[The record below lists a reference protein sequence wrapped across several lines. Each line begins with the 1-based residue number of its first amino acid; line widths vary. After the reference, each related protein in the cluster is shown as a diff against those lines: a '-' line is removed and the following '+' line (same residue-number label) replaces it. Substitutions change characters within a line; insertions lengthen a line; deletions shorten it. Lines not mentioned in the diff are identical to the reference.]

1 MTGRRSSIRRTR
13 WTSNSGTNHGTKNLR
28 TNAYQRYVKNNHLKY
43 LRNNINKFCKKNDIF
58 ERELMF
64 MLWADDL
71 EFWTLKH
78 AAQDYGYQSPEKIGE
93 RVVYELVNNGYVY
106 KYFDKLTPSDTYED
120 HMFRSETKFN
130 YRVRYALSQKG
141 RMLVG
146 RFYKTMQS

>member
-1 MTGRRSSIRRTR
+1 MPPRKS
-13 WTSNSGTNHGTKNLR
+13 KNKLFR
-28 TNAYQRYVKNNHLKY
+28 EFSKLNQRYVKNNHLKY
-43 LRNNINKFCKKNDIF
+43 LRNNIKVFCKKNDIF

-64 MLWADDL
+64 MLWAYDL
-71 EFWTLKH
+71 EFWTLTH
-78 AAQDYGYQSPEKIGE
+78 AAQDYGDQSPEKIGE